1 MGTGAIAQAVA
12 DQRARAPV
20 QSFDRDSGLH
30 AAEGYPMDRP
40 AVVAPAS
47 SAYPVAMPDI
57 LVLYY
62 SRGGSV
68 ARLARQVAR
77 GVGEV
82 PGMQARLRTVAPVV
96 TQNQVAAPPV
106 PEDGAPYVERADL
119 AECAGLLLGSP
130 TRFGNMAAPLKYF
143 IDGLGAEWA
152 SGTLVGKPAG
162 VFTSTATMHGG
173 QEATLLSMMLPL
185 LHHGCVVAGI
195 PYTEPLL
202 SSTRGG
208 GTPYGASHVAG
219 NRDEIQPTDDEAA
232 LARVLGKRI
241 ATLASRLA

>member
-1 MGTGAIAQAVA
+1 M
-12 DQRARAPV
+12 
-20 QSFDRDSGLH
+20 
-30 AAEGYPMDRP
+30 AE
-40 AVVAPAS
+40 
-47 SAYPVAMPDI
+47 I

-82 PGMQARLRTVAPVV
+82 PGMAARLRTVPAVAPV
-96 TQNQVAAPPV
+96 TRDAEPPV
-106 PEDGAPYVERADL
+106 PDAGAPYVERADL

-130 TRFGNMAAPLKYF
+130 TRFGTMAAPLKYF
-143 IDGLGAEWA
+143 IDGLGGEWT

-173 QEATLLSMMLPL
+173 QEATLLSMLLPL
-185 LHHGCVVAGI
+185 LHHGCVIAGI
-195 PYTEPLL
+195 PYTEPALNA
-202 SSTRGG
+202 TRSG

-219 NRDEIQPTDDEAA
+219 HADDPQPSEHEAE
-232 LARVLGKRI
+232 LARALGRRI
-241 ATLASRLA
+241 ATLAARLSA